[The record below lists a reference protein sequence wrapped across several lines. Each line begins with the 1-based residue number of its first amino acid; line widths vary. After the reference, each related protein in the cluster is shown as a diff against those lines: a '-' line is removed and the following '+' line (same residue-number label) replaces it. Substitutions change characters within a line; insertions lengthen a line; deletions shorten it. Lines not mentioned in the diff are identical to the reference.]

1 MIKLSDLINAAANQR
16 EWKPLDRKEKEKPI
30 VLPTSTSYVNFLDKE
45 NNRAVIKKEEDK
57 KKLTHDKN
65 ASINT
70 PPLRKISFL
79 CDGIGLMCLYP
90 HCLGRRYHMFVAQRT
105 PPVS

>member
-65 ASINT
+65 VSINI
-70 PPLRKISFL
+70 PPLRKISFRIM
-79 CDGIGLMCLYP
+79 GEK
-90 HCLGRRYHMFVAQRT
+90 VAYELEKIIKNKNA
-105 PPVS
+105 

>member
-1 MIKLSDLINAAANQR
+1 MIKLSDLINAAANQK

-45 NNRAVIKKEEDK
+45 NNRAVIKKEDDK
-57 KKLTHDKN
+57 KNLTVNKN

-70 PPLRKISFL
+70 PPLRKISFRIM
-79 CDGIGLMCLYP
+79 GEN
-90 HCLGRRYHMFVAQRT
+90 VAYELEKIIKNKNA
-105 PPVS
+105 

>member
-1 MIKLSDLINAAANQR
+1 MIKLSDLINAAANQK

-45 NNRAVIKKEEDK
+45 NQRAVIKKEDDK

-65 ASINT
+65 VSINI
-70 PPLRKISFL
+70 PPLKRISFRIM
-79 CDGIGLMCLYP
+79 GEN
-90 HCLGRRYHMFVAQRT
+90 VAYELEKIIK
-105 PPVS
+105 SKNA